1 MNKSKIKGKKMISNY
16 LKISFLAA
24 VVVGLVS
31 CNKGMDNSEEE
42 QRIVENEQ
50 AIEKYIADS
59 ALTVTRDPQ
68 GFYYSS
74 VKSNPTGTKAAVGE
88 EVSIRYNMYLLN
100 GTRIWTSERDTIK
113 LSKYPFYTGYAF
125 VLPGMEL
132 ALNTMRIGEK
142 IKLFVPFYLG
152 FGTSSRVLT
161 GYSTNATIPTYSPV
175 RIDME
180 FVGKRTEIEQ
190 INEFIAAKKL
200 TVSERTND
208 NLVIVKTAPVIT
220 GDTLGSNKAVKIK
233 YVGKLLDGTVF
244 DPGTTPLEFTTGA
257 GRNNLISGFDRA
269 IRRLKIGE
277 KATLILPSAI
287 AYGKNGA
294 VNSAQTNFTV
304 KPYQPISFEVEV
316 L

>member
-1 MNKSKIKGKKMISNY
+1 MYKSKIKVKKMISRY
-16 LKISFLAA
+16 LKMSVLSA

-42 QRIVENEQ
+42 QKIVENEQ

-59 ALTVTRDPQ
+59 SLSVTRDSQ
-68 GFYYSS
+68 GFYYST
-74 VKSNPTGTKAAVGE
+74 VTSNPIGTKAAVGE
-88 EVSIRYNMYLLN
+88 EVTVRYNMYLLD
-100 GTRIWTSERDTIK
+100 GTRIWTSERDTVK
-113 LSKYPFYTGYAF
+113 SSKFPFYTGFRF

-132 ALNTMRIGEK
+132 ALNTMRTGEK
-142 IKLFVPFYLG
+142 IKLLVPFYLG
-152 FGTSSRVLT
+152 FGNYTNVLT

-190 INEFIAAKKL
+190 INEYIAAKKL
-200 TVSERTND
+200 TVSERTSD
-208 NLVIVKTAPVIT
+208 NLVIVKTTPVTT

-244 DPGTTPLEFTTGA
+244 DPGTNPLEFTTGT
-257 GRNNLISGFDRA
+257 GRNNLITGFDRG
-269 IRRLKIGE
+269 IRRLKTGE

-287 AYGKNGA
+287 AYAKNGV
-294 VNSAQTNFTV
+294 VNSAQTNFSIR
-304 KPYQPISFEVEV
+304 PYQPIVFEVEV